1 MSHVCLTC
9 VSRVSHL
16 SLNCLSLFSHL
27 SLTFLSPVS
36 CLSFTYLSHVCVTC
50 VSPVSHLSLT
60 CLSLGSHVPVTYYAL
75 TCVYHSLTCVVSLTL
90 LLPSPAA
97 VCHIYIYIYIY
108 VSYHS
113 LAYVVQSTC
122 LTHFPCCW
130 PTPKSSPASHLAF
143 TSLLLASYLPL
154 TCLCHVSDMPYSH
167 PLCGGQHPIFPPAS
181 HLAFTRPSLASHSC
195 GVTDMPTGIP
205 CVVGNTQFSRVFD
218 LGTHLALIC
227 LLHL

>member
-1 MSHVCLTC
+1 MERLPGNTKNRLFTRSWTARVRLVHPWADLSLTCLSPVSHLSLTCLSHMCLTC
-9 VSRVSHL
+9 VSRVSRL

-97 VCHIYIYIYIY
+97 VCHIYIYISIY
-108 VSYHS
+108 MCRITHLHMSCNP
-113 LAYVVQSTC
+113 LALLTSPVV
-122 LTHFPCCW
+122 
-130 PTPKSSPASHLAF
+130 
-143 TSLLLASYLPL
+143 
-154 TCLCHVSDMPYSH
+154 
-167 PLCGGQHPIFPPAS
+167 GQHPNPHPP
-181 HLAFTRPSLASHSC
+181 
-195 GVTDMPTGIP
+195 
-205 CVVGNTQFSRVFD
+205 
-218 LGTHLALIC
+218 LI
-227 LLHL
+227 